1 MFHSLILF
9 FIVPKIGG
17 TFWKESTAATEP
29 LIESERHVSVIIFF
43 LHKHNVNG
51 PSCRARAILIINV
64 QHNFSSTQ
72 EIHAI
77 FDFFELIVFCD
88 ISWYILTIE

>member
-9 FIVPKIGG
+9 SIVPKIGG

-29 LIESERHVSVIIFF
+29 LIESERHVSVIKKFF
-43 LHKHNVNG
+43 LHKHNDNG

-72 EIHAI
+72 QIHAI
-77 FDFFELIVFCD
+77 FDLFELIVFCE
-88 ISWYILTIE
+88 INW

>member
-29 LIESERHVSVIIFF
+29 LIESERHVSVIKNLF
-43 LHKHNVNG
+43 LHNDNG
-51 PSCRARAILIINV
+51 PSCRARAILIISV

-72 EIHAI
+72 QIHAI
-77 FDFFELIVFCD
+77 FDLFELIVFCE
-88 ISWYILTIE
+88 INW